1 MTKLALSQKQ
11 KVVVLLSI
19 LLFGFAALA
28 IFTAERL
35 SHMKEQYQSSSNIAQ
50 GSLSIYQTQSIILAL
65 SAELDT
71 MTGENVA
78 VAQSQINTISAAV
91 ASDSAFLSQVGL
103 SSEGEQLAQ
112 SVADFESAVT
122 PWLEVKQE
130 LGFNIDEGK
139 LGKLKG
145 LAGTIEQKILETG
158 MVTLNSDFQAM
169 VKSQQNYLLQPTEKN
184 LKLFNRAMA
193 GFESMSNV
201 YAMLDLYEKEIE
213 EYKNTFSRVSELSK
227 ELGAVEKQLD
237 IAKTKM
243 TELIGEIT
251 SNLGGISSRYQK
263 VAERASTQ
271 TLWSTLIASVILAV
285 FTIAIFVMQH
295 TSLSRSLKRTKAV
308 LQRVSNGDLSHRMAI
323 TDNRNDEFNILA
335 DNINQSC
342 ENLGNLVAGVQESS
356 HALSGN
362 AAELNR
368 GLDSLSHHQTEV
380 LGQTQVLAS
389 STEEVSVT
397 TQQVSSSLEFVAEI
411 SRETT
416 RAAEE
421 GGTVIHSAIGS
432 LEEVGTI
439 MTSAAGHIKQLEEA
453 SSKVDSVMEIINAI
467 AEQTNLLALNAAI
480 EAARAGEQ
488 GRGFAVVADEVRSL
502 AVRTVDAVSEI
513 SDTIDTMKKESAEV
527 IQYIGKSEETM
538 LTGRERGE
546 RAVDA
551 LKLITEKADETSN
564 QTEIIFNSIK
574 ELALTSQN
582 MAGSMA
588 QISTA
593 MKELEGNNEE
603 LKRIS
608 GTVEDRAGS
617 LNTDCLK
624 FTLRCV

>member
-35 SHMKEQYQSSSNIAQ
+35 SHMKEQYQSSANIAQ

-78 VAQSQINTISAAV
+78 VAQSQINTISEAV

-103 SSEGEQLAQ
+103 SSDGKQLAQ
-112 SVADFESAVT
+112 SVADFESAIT
-122 PWLEVKQE
+122 PWLVVKQE

-237 IAKTKM
+237 IAKIKM

-251 SNLGGISSRYQK
+251 SNLEGISSRYQK

-362 AAELNR
+362 AAQLNR

-421 GGTVIHSAIGS
+421 GGTVIRSAIGS
-432 LEEVGTI
+432 LEEVGAI

-538 LTGRERGE
+538 LAGRERGE

-582 MAGSMA
+582 MAGNMA
-588 QISTA
+588 QISSA

-608 GTVEDRAGS
+608 GTVEDRSGS

-624 FTLRCV
+624 FTI

>member
-35 SHMKEQYQSSSNIAQ
+35 SHMKEQYQSSANIAQ

-78 VAQSQINTISAAV
+78 VAQSQINTISVAV
-91 ASDSAFLSQVGL
+91 ASDSAFLNQVGL

-145 LAGTIEQKILETG
+145 LAGIIEQKILETG

-213 EYKNTFSRVSELSK
+213 EYKSTFSRVSELSK

-237 IAKTKM
+237 IAKIKM

-251 SNLGGISSRYQK
+251 SSLGGISSRYQE

-421 GGTVIHSAIGS
+421 GGTVIRSAIGS

-588 QISTA
+588 QISSA

-624 FTLRCV
+624 FTI

>member
-35 SHMKEQYQSSSNIAQ
+35 SHMKEQYQSSANIAQ

-78 VAQSQINTISAAV
+78 VAQSQINTISVAV
-91 ASDSAFLSQVGL
+91 ASDSAFLNQVGL

-145 LAGTIEQKILETG
+145 LAGIIEQKILETG

-213 EYKNTFSRVSELSK
+213 EYKSTFSRVSELSK

-237 IAKTKM
+237 IAKIKM
-243 TELIGEIT
+243 TGLIGEIT

-295 TSLSRSLKRTKAV
+295 ASLSRSLKRTKAV

-421 GGTVIHSAIGS
+421 GGTVIRSAIGS

-588 QISTA
+588 QISSA

-624 FTLRCV
+624 FTI

>member
-28 IFTAERL
+28 IFKAERL
-35 SHMKEQYQSSSNIAQ
+35 SHMKEQYQSSANIAQ

-71 MTGENVA
+71 ITGENVA

-130 LGFNIDEGK
+130 LGFNIEEGK

-145 LAGTIEQKILETG
+145 LADTIEQKILETG

-421 GGTVIHSAIGS
+421 GGTVIRSAIGS

-582 MAGSMA
+582 MAGNMT
-588 QISTA
+588 QISSA

-624 FTLRCV
+624 FTI

>member
-35 SHMKEQYQSSSNIAQ
+35 SHMKEQYQSSANIAQ

-78 VAQSQINTISAAV
+78 VAQSQINTISVAV
-91 ASDSAFLSQVGL
+91 ASDSAFLNQVGL

-145 LAGTIEQKILETG
+145 LAGIIEQKILETG

-213 EYKNTFSRVSELSK
+213 EYKSTFSRVSELSK
-227 ELGAVEKQLD
+227 ELGTVEKQLD
-237 IAKTKM
+237 IAKIKM

-251 SNLGGISSRYQK
+251 SNLGSISSRYQK

-295 TSLSRSLKRTKAV
+295 ASLSRSLKRTKAV

-421 GGTVIHSAIGS
+421 GGTVIRSAIGS

-588 QISTA
+588 QISSA

-608 GTVEDRAGS
+608 GTVEDRSGS

-624 FTLRCV
+624 FTI

>member
-1 MTKLALSQKQ
+1 MAKLALSQKH

-35 SHMKEQYQSSSNIAQ
+35 SHMKEQYQSSANISQ

-145 LAGTIEQKILETG
+145 LADTIEQKILETG

-227 ELGAVEKQLD
+227 ELGAVEKRLD
-237 IAKTKM
+237 IAKITM
-243 TELIGEIT
+243 TELIGDIT

-335 DNINQSC
+335 NNINQSC
-342 ENLGNLVAGVQESS
+342 ENLGSLVAGVQESS

-421 GGTVIHSAIGS
+421 GGTVIRSAIGS

-551 LKLITEKADETSN
+551 LKLITERADETSN

-582 MAGSMA
+582 MAGSMT
-588 QISTA
+588 QISSA

-603 LKRIS
+603 LKRVS
-608 GTVEDRAGS
+608 STVEDRAGS

-624 FTLRCV
+624 FTI

>member
-35 SHMKEQYQSSSNIAQ
+35 SHMKDQYQSSSNIAQ

-78 VAQSQINTISAAV
+78 GAQSQINTISAAV

-145 LAGTIEQKILETG
+145 LAGIIEQKILETG

-251 SNLGGISSRYQK
+251 SNLGGIGSRYQK

-416 RAAEE
+416 KAAEE
-421 GGTVIHSAIGS
+421 GGTVIRSAIGS

-582 MAGSMA
+582 MAGNMA
-588 QISTA
+588 QISSA

-624 FTLRCV
+624 FTI

>member
-35 SHMKEQYQSSSNIAQ
+35 SHMKDQYQSSSNIAQ

-78 VAQSQINTISAAV
+78 GAQSQINTISAAV

-112 SVADFESAVT
+112 SVADFESDVT

-145 LAGTIEQKILETG
+145 LAGIIEQKILETG

-251 SNLGGISSRYQK
+251 SNLGGIGSRYQK

-416 RAAEE
+416 KAAEE
-421 GGTVIHSAIGS
+421 GGTVIRSAIGS

-546 RAVDA
+546 RAVGA

-582 MAGSMA
+582 MAGNMA
-588 QISTA
+588 QISSA

-624 FTLRCV
+624 FTI